1 MPAFYSFLMI
11 FIGSLVMYLY
21 FQVMFNVDLP
31 KKRVLAFLLC
41 STVVVGLNVV
51 LLQFNIYRGLLA
63 ILFNL
68 LITKLFFRLSW
79 SKTVLAVGLYFV
91 TTILGESFSSIIL
104 SIAGMSITSALYNI
118 GISLLVNFITLTS
131 MLSFILVYS
140 ILFKK
145 NVATSYDSNLTA
157 TFVAAS
163 LFSLALVS
171 ISYVNALETEQP
183 FPMIVGVILMS
194 LFALSILIFFVS
206 NKLHSVKKGENV
218 RLINDVRTIKS
229 LNQQLEAEIEERKKL
244 EEQLQFYATT
254 DSLTGVLN
262 RNTGLLMLENAMKE
276 AKRNN
281 QSVTIC
287 FIDINFL
294 KQINDAYG
302 HNEGDKLIVI
312 VSTVLKEAL
321 RESDSIC
328 RLGGDEFLLI
338 LPNCNEEQAQEVG
351 ARIEDRMEHYNALEQ
366 KPYKI
371 GLSYG
376 FAEYSSCCSQSI
388 EELLENADR
397 RMYQMKQGARS
408 AIHK

>member
-11 FIGSLVMYLY
+11 FIGSLLMYLY

-31 KKRVLAFLLC
+31 KKKVLAFLLC
-41 STVVVGLNVV
+41 STVIVGLNAV

-63 ILFNL
+63 ILFYL

-91 TTILGESFSSIIL
+91 ATILGESVSNIIL
-104 SIAGMSITSALYNI
+104 SIAGIPIISAFNNI
-118 GISLLVNFITLTS
+118 GVSLLVNFITLTF
-131 MLSFILVYS
+131 MLSFILGYS
-140 ILFKK
+140 VLFKK
-145 NVATSYDSNLTA
+145 NVATSYDSNLAT

-163 LFSLALVS
+163 LLSLVLVS
-171 ISYVNALETEQP
+171 LSYANALQAGQP

-206 NKLHSVKKGENV
+206 NKLHSIKKGENV
-218 RLINDVRTIKS
+218 RLINDVKTIKS
-229 LNQQLEAEIEERKKL
+229 LNQQLEAEMEERKKL

-254 DSLTGVLN
+254 DSLTSVLN
-262 RNTGLLMLENAMKE
+262 RNAGMLILENAIKE

-302 HNEGDKLIVI
+302 HNEGDKLIVTI
-312 VSTVLKEAL
+312 STVLKEAL

-338 LPNCNEEQAQEVG
+338 MPNCSEEQAHEVG
-351 ARIEDRMEHYNALEQ
+351 ARIERRMEHCNALELR
-366 KPYKI
+366 PYEI
-371 GLSYG
+371 SLSYG